1 MEDEADYNV
10 DNYEI
15 NELVD
20 VIGLEYPVSK
30 QDIEDS
36 IIFLIKQYNQSSQP
50 LMVAFVKDVR
60 EKLEE
65 YMFENNIDELVRE
78 EHGIKTTF
86 SKKPTEDN
94 ATFVED
100 REDHN
105 VTIINKDHQTMEQNR
120 VNFPLNPRQGFM
132 NKILRNTDT
141 KIINIDSHFRD
152 TLLLDASGYD
162 AKSSSTDFIVN
173 FNEPLVNVLSMKLM
187 SYEIPVHW
195 YTFSEKYGTN
205 RFMIDNSSVVIPN
218 GNYTINDLLIAITAE
233 LATSGV
239 YIRYNSTTNK
249 ITFDSSGGNPFSLS
263 FYNDKLLTKHHSAYC
278 GIKYNTTERSGPKID
293 YNLGWLLGFR
303 KTTYSGES
311 SYTGEALL
319 DILGIKYVY
328 ITLDDFNHHHNA
340 KQVTNLYQDKE
351 TFKMPS
357 YYKHYKDLA
366 CVPTNVPDTNERSNA
381 GNKLTQ
387 AQLFAINQI
396 LIDNASSDLDRHT
409 GNVDSDIIA
418 RIQVPYSNGNS
429 FRYLINQESS
439 LANNSRQYYGPVTI
453 KRMRV
458 RLVDDKGNDIDL
470 NNMDWSFSIVVEQ
483 LYQY

>member
-20 VIGLEYPVSK
+20 VIGLDYPVTK
-30 QDIEDS
+30 DDIEDAS
-36 IIFLIKQYNQSSQP
+36 LFLIKQYTQSKQP
-50 LMVAFVKDVR
+50 LMVAFVKDVQ

-65 YMFENNIDELVRE
+65 YLFENNIDEIVRE
-78 EHGIKTTF
+78 EHGIMTNF
-86 SKKPTEDN
+86 AKKPTKDN
-94 ATFVED
+94 ETFVED

-105 VTIINKDHQTMEQNR
+105 VTVVNEDHQTMQQNR
-120 VNFPLNPRQGFM
+120 VNFPLNPKQGFM
-132 NKILRNTDT
+132 NNLLRNTDT
-141 KIINIDSHFRD
+141 KIINIDSHYRD
-152 TLLLDASGYD
+152 NLLLDASGYNP
-162 AKSSSTDFIVN
+162 KSSSTDFIVN
-173 FNEPLVNVLSMKLM
+173 FNEPLANVLSMKLF

-205 RFMIDNSSVVIPN
+205 RFIIDNSMVVIPD
-218 GNYTINDLLIAITAE
+218 GNYTASELITEISNNAVFAANFTISLDTRTNRVTIKR
-233 LATSGV
+233 TSG
-239 YIRYNSTTNK
+239 TT
-249 ITFDSSGGNPFSLS
+249 PFNIY
-263 FYNDKLLTKHHSAYC
+263 FYSDQLFKAHHSTYC
-278 GIKYNTTERSGPKID
+278 SGKYNTTERSGPKID

-303 KTTYSGES
+303 KTSYTGS
-311 SYTGEALL
+311 STYTGEALL
-319 DILGIKYVY
+319 DTAGIKYIY

-357 YYKHYKDLA
+357 YYRHYLDVNCDPA
-366 CVPTNVPDTNERSNA
+366 TDVRDPIT
-381 GNKLTQ
+381 GNRLTQ
-387 AQLFAINQI
+387 AQQFAINQI
-396 LIDNASSDLDRHT
+396 IIDNTNSDLDRHT

-418 RIQVPYSNGNS
+418 RIQVPYTNGNT

-470 NNMDWSFSIVVEQ
+470 NNMDWSFSLVVEQ
-483 LYQY
+483 LYEY

>member
-1 MEDEADYNV
+1 MDTDALDYNV

-20 VIGLEYPVSK
+20 TFGLDYPVTK
-30 QDIEDS
+30 EDIEDAALY
-36 IIFLIKQYNQSSQP
+36 LIKQYTQSKQP
-50 LMVAFVKDVR
+50 LLVAFVKDVR

-65 YMFENNIDELVRE
+65 YMFENNIDQIVRE
-78 EHGIKTTF
+78 EHGIMTTYAKKTN
-86 SKKPTEDN
+86 EGN

-105 VTIINKDHQTMEQNR
+105 VTIVNEDHQTMQQNR

-132 NKILRNTDT
+132 NQLLRNTDT
-141 KIINIDSHFRD
+141 KIINIDSHYRD
-152 TLLLDASGYD
+152 TLLFDASGHD
-162 AKSSSTDFIVN
+162 PKSSSTDFIVN
-173 FNEPLVNVLSMKLM
+173 FNEPLTNVLSMKLF
-187 SYEIPVHW
+187 SYEIPQHW
-195 YTFSEKYGTN
+195 YVFSRKYGTTS
-205 RFMIDNSSVVIPN
+205 FMIDSSMVEIPD
-218 GNYTINDLLIAITAE
+218 GNYSTTDLIADISGALPAGFSITLNTKTNRVTIA
-233 LATSGV
+233 G
-239 YIRYNSTTNK
+239 STT
-249 ITFDSSGGNPFSLS
+249 PFTLS
-263 FYNDKLLTKHHSAYC
+263 FYNDALMTAHHSSYC
-278 GIKYNTTERSGPKID
+278 NRKHKSTERSGPKID

-303 KTTYSGES
+303 NTTYSGS
-311 SYTGEALL
+311 ATGYTGEALI
-319 DILGIKYVY
+319 DVAGIKYIY

-351 TFKMPS
+351 TLKLPT
-357 YYKHYKDLA
+357 YYKHYKAAD
-366 CVPTNVPDTNERSNA
+366 CVPGANDEAV

-387 AQLFAINQI
+387 AQQFAINQI
-396 LIDNASSDLDRHT
+396 LIDNANSDLDRHT

-418 RIQVPYSNGNS
+418 RIPVPFSNGNT

-439 LANNSRQYYGPVTI
+439 LANNVRQYYGPVTI

-458 RLVDDKGNDIDL
+458 RLVDDKGNNIDL

>member
-1 MEDEADYNV
+1 MDDETDYNV

-15 NELVD
+15 NELID
-20 VIGLEYPVSK
+20 VFGLDYPVTK
-30 QDIEDS
+30 DDIEDAS
-36 IIFLIKQYNQSSQP
+36 LFFIKQYTQTKQP

-65 YMFENNIDELVRE
+65 YIFENNINEILRE
-78 EHGIKTTF
+78 EHGIMTNF
-86 SKKPTEDN
+86 AKKQNQGN

-105 VTIINKDHQTMEQNR
+105 VTIVNEDHQTMQQNR
-120 VNFPLNPRQGFM
+120 VNFPLTPKQGFI
-132 NKILRNTDT
+132 NQLLRNTDT
-141 KIINIDSHFRD
+141 KIINIDSHYRD
-152 TLLLDASGYD
+152 NMLLDASGYNP
-162 AKSSSTDFIVN
+162 KSSSTDFVVN
-173 FNEPLVNVLSMKLM
+173 FNEPLTKVLSMKLF

-205 RFMIDNSSVVIPN
+205 RFMIDNSMVVIPN
-218 GNYTINDLLIAITAE
+218 GNYTASELIADISSALTGGFGISLNTKTNRVTITTT
-233 LATSGV
+233 LA
-239 YIRYNSTTNK
+239 IST
-249 ITFDSSGGNPFSLS
+249 IS
-263 FYNDKLLTKHHSAYC
+263 FYNDTLFKTHYSNYC

-303 KTTYSGES
+303 KTTYTGAT

-319 DILGIKYVY
+319 DTAGIKYIY
-328 ITLDDFNHHHNA
+328 ITLDDFNHNHNS

-357 YYKHYKDLA
+357 YYKHYLDLNCDPA
-366 CVPTNVPDTNERSNA
+366 TEIRDPIT
-381 GNKLTQ
+381 GNMLTQ
-387 AQLFAINQI
+387 AQQFAINQI
-396 LIDNASSDLDRHT
+396 RIDNTGSDLERHT

-418 RIQVPYSNGNS
+418 RIPVPFTNGNT
-429 FRYLINQESS
+429 FRYIVNQESS
-439 LANNSRQYYGPVTI
+439 LSNNMRQYYGPVTI

-470 NNMDWSFSIVVEQ
+470 NNMDWSFSLIVEQ
-483 LYQY
+483 LYEY